1 MLTDFYTFL
10 KGVFWRFKLIAVIL
24 HVEWE
29 EEWAIGGMGIMGMMG
44 EGNNERHHVKRNVVI
59 I

>member
-24 HVEWE
+24 HVDRE
-29 EEWAIGGMGIMGMMG
+29 EEWAIGGMGIMGRMG